1 MRLTQVQTSG
11 NLLPVA
17 PVSGSIG
24 ATSRAT
30 ATSTKRHATQGDSQL
45 TIFDFKP
52 LSLASRPDW
61 IEVWCQ
67 HAFPAHCSFAQ
78 LLNAVD
84 LAVMHQKKCGLAI
97 QLPLEYQLWRRLAG
111 GDGLFAH
118 GWIGSIV
125 ATRQTENEQRQSS
138 DM

>member
-24 ATSRAT
+24 ATSRTAAT
-30 ATSTKRHATQGDSQL
+30 GTKRHAAQGDCQL

-52 LSLASRPDW
+52 LSLAGSPNW
-61 IEVWCQ
+61 IEVWRQ
-67 HAFPAHCSFAQ
+67 HAFPAHCPFVQ

-84 LAVMHQKKCGLAI
+84 LTVMQQKKCGLSI
-97 QLPLEYQLWRRLAG
+97 KLPLEYQLWRRLAS
-111 GDGLFAH
+111 GDGFFAH
-118 GWIGSIV
+118 GGIGGIV

>member
-1 MRLTQVQTSG
+1 MQLTQVQTSR

-30 ATSTKRHATQGDSQL
+30 ATCTEGHATQGDSQL
-45 TIFDFKP
+45 SIFDFKP
-52 LSLASRPDW
+52 LSLAGRPDW
-61 IEVWCQ
+61 IEVWRQ
-67 HAFPAHCSFAQ
+67 HALPAHRPFAQ

-97 QLPLEYQLWRRLAG
+97 KLPLEYQLWRRLARG
-111 GDGLFAH
+111 NGLFAH
-118 GWIGSIV
+118 GWIGGIV

>member
-24 ATSRAT
+24 ATSRTA
-30 ATSTKRHATQGDSQL
+30 ATSTKRHASQGDSQL

-52 LSLASRPDW
+52 LSLAGSPDW
-61 IEVWCQ
+61 IEVRRQ

-97 QLPLEYQLWRRLAG
+97 KLPLEYQLWRRLARG
-111 GDGLFAH
+111 NGLFAH
-118 GWIGSIV
+118 GWIGGIV